1 MNDVYIIESWL
12 GEVQQ
17 LWSTGIHLLMRGL
30 DGVRVD
36 VVGWGAG
43 DRRPGAARRGVPA
56 PAGPS
61 RACLKQH
68 LGSQRRVRLFA
79 ANAAAE

>member
-17 LWSTGIHLLMRGL
+17 LWSTGIQLLMRGL
-30 DGVRVD
+30 DGVP
-36 VVGWGAG
+36 WMWWAGA
-43 DRRPGAARRGVPA
+43 A

>member
-17 LWSTGIHLLMRGL
+17 LWSTGIQLLMRGL

-36 VVGWGAG
+36 MVGWVQGI
-43 DRRPGAARRGVPA
+43 AARRGVPA

>member
-43 DRRPGAARRGVPA
+43 DRGPRRGAACQLLPGPLGPA
-56 PAGPS
+56 
-61 RACLKQH
+61 
-68 LGSQRRVRLFA
+68 
-79 ANAAAE
+79 

>member
-36 VVGWGAG
+36 VGWGAG
-43 DRRPGAARRGVPA
+43 DRRR
-56 PAGPS
+56 
-61 RACLKQH
+61 
-68 LGSQRRVRLFA
+68 
-79 ANAAAE
+79 

>member
-17 LWSTGIHLLMRGL
+17 LWSTDIHLLMRGL

-43 DRRPGAARRGVPA
+43 DRRPGAARRA
-56 PAGPS
+56 S
-61 RACLKQH
+61 SCRAL
-68 LGSQRRVRLFA
+68 
-79 ANAAAE
+79 

>member
-17 LWSTGIHLLMRGL
+17 LWSTGIQLLMRGL

-43 DRRPGAARRGVPA
+43 GPGAARRA
-56 PAGPS
+56 SSYRAS

>member
-17 LWSTGIHLLMRGL
+17 LWSTGIQLLMRGL

-43 DRRPGAARRGVPA
+43 DRGPGAARRASSRRALSGLPETTSGFSA
-56 PAGPS
+56 AG
-61 RACLKQH
+61 
-68 LGSQRRVRLFA
+68 
-79 ANAAAE
+79 

>member
-43 DRRPGAARRGVPA
+43 IGAGAARRA
-56 PAGPS
+56 S
-61 RACLKQH
+61 SCRAL
-68 LGSQRRVRLFA
+68 
-79 ANAAAE
+79 